1 MLSYFLKKKEDE
13 ETGHYT
19 YMRKHK
25 PVLRKD
31 SKMLSDERIN
41 RLSLYQSAETRKKV
55 SSIDVKQKMRPEA
68 VDALQRRSNSTKFKS
83 LN

>member
-1 MLSYFLKKKEDE
+1 
-13 ETGHYT
+13 
-19 YMRKHK
+19 MRKHK